1 MSNARIQFSTAEEA
15 KWSAINPKL
24 REGELVLAKKTNGK
38 YKLVVGGAGGSNYLD
53 STLVWDQEAA
63 ERLTERCE
71 SAADFAKEQTGVILE
86 ATTEAITANSAAQ
99 NAMNEAVKAQKA
111 ADTAKLA
118 AETAESTA
126 VDKAKVAQ
134 AAQEAAQAAQEAATA
149 AQKAAEAAL
158 AQVIGGT
165 PDGWAEVIAAVELF
179 KSMGLY
185 VDEEGCIC
193 QK

>member
-71 SAADFAKEQTGVILE
+71 SAADLSKEKAREIVNS
-86 ATTEAITANSAAQ
+86 ATAANTANSAAQ

-111 ADTAKLA
+111 ADAAKLA
-118 AETAESTA
+118 AEAAKSTA

-134 AAQEAAQAAQEAATA
+134 AAQEAAQAAQEAAA
-149 AQKAAEAAL
+149 AARKAAEAAL

-185 VDEEGCIC
+185 LDAEGCIC